1 MSRVRGNAPFRFPA
15 PVIPRTH
22 NAVIP
27 MSRLRF
33 LERLRHARQ
42 QGDERNTVETTDII
56 QSVTNHL
63 SRILNTRQGNT
74 VLDQDFGMP
83 DFSALGA
90 SFSTT
95 ELPRIERELSA
106 FISRCEPRLKQVHI
120 RYAPDPNQP
129 LQLAFFLDA
138 ELALEEE
145 TVRIHWTTL
154 VEPSGRVVIN
164 T

>member
-1 MSRVRGNAPFRFPA
+1 MA
-15 PVIPRTH
+15 
-22 NAVIP
+22 
-27 MSRLRF
+27 RLRF

-42 QGDERNTVETTDII
+42 QGDERNTVETADII

-90 SFSTT
+90 SFSTS
-95 ELPRIERELSA
+95 EIPRIERELSA
-106 FISRCEPRLKQVHI
+106 FISRCEPRLRQVHVH
-120 RYAPDPNQP
+120 YAPDPHQP

-138 ELALEEE
+138 ELALDDE

>member
-1 MSRVRGNAPFRFPA
+1 M
-15 PVIPRTH
+15 TQ
-22 NAVIP
+22 
-27 MSRLRF
+27 LRF

-42 QGDERNTVETTDII
+42 RGDERNTVEAADII

-74 VLDQDFGMP
+74 VLDQEFGMP

-90 SFSTT
+90 SFSSE
-95 ELPRIERELSA
+95 ELPRIERELSL
-106 FISRCEPRLKQVHI
+106 FISRCEPRLKQVHV

-138 ELALEEE
+138 ELELEDEV
-145 TVRIHWTTL
+145 VRIHWTTL

>member
-1 MSRVRGNAPFRFPA
+1 
-15 PVIPRTH
+15 
-22 NAVIP
+22 

-95 ELPRIERELSA
+95 ELPRIE
-106 FISRCEPRLKQVHI
+106 
-120 RYAPDPNQP
+120 
-129 LQLAFFLDA
+129 
-138 ELALEEE
+138 LALEEE

>member
-1 MSRVRGNAPFRFPA
+1 
-15 PVIPRTH
+15 
-22 NAVIP
+22 

-74 VLDQDFGMP
+74 VLAQDFGMP

-154 VEPSGRVVIN
+154 VEPSGRVIIN

>member
-1 MSRVRGNAPFRFPA
+1 M
-15 PVIPRTH
+15 T
-22 NAVIP
+22 
-27 MSRLRF
+27 RLRF
-33 LERLRHARQ
+33 LERLRHARR
-42 QGDERNTVETTDII
+42 QGGERDAVETADIV

-74 VLDQDFGMP
+74 VLDQEFGMP

-90 SFSTT
+90 SFSATD
-95 ELPRIERELSA
+95 LPRIERELSA
-106 FISRCEPRLKQVHI
+106 FISRCEPRLRQVHV

-138 ELALEEE
+138 ELALEDG

-154 VEPSGRVVIN
+154 VEPSGRVTIA